1 MMDYGMG
8 FGLWGVLATA
18 VNLLLGGSF
27 IYSIFT
33 MRSQRMKAKAEADGA
48 KAQSESTELDNVEK
62 AVKIWREMAEQLKT
76 EVRESRQNYESVVA
90 EVNELK
96 KAVKCLNATNRKVL
110 RLLTEISHENYKDV
124 ANIIRSEIEQSQ

>member
-8 FGLWGVLATA
+8 FGIWGVLATA

-27 IYSIFT
+27 VYSIFT

-62 AVKIWREMAEQLKT
+62 AVKIWREMAEQLKN
-76 EVRESRQNYESVVA
+76 EVRESRVNYESVVA
-90 EVNELK
+90 EMNELK
-96 KAVKCLNATNRKVL
+96 KAVKRLNATNRKVL
-110 RLLTEISHENYKDV
+110 RLLTEISHENYADM
-124 ANIIRSEIEQSQ
+124 ARIIREEIEQSQ